1 MALTTLLPMVGGAAS
16 QGLGVLLGLKN
27 QRRTNQAYGIP
38 DNFGKTPDV
47 DPNSYTPLTRNL
59 PDETAGQVQNTLR
72 QGAATIPGFSLS
84 TAQQTANQAALDAQK
99 PYANEAIDLARN
111 SSAGAA
117 DQFVKGQLQG
127 GPEAISQLTFD
138 RMAAQLSE
146 NAAAAARNR
155 NTAAQGWAARTG
167 ASPEALLQVNAENQR
182 ASDSDLAGQLRDL
195 LVSREQL
202 NKQYG
207 LDLARLAPTTS
218 AAYISPLSEA
228 LYNRG
233 GLEQPVNFDA
243 LGNTM
248 LNYFLNS
255 VNARNAATAATGNN
269 LTGLGAGLLNLGAS
283 NYSAQQAAAAA
294 PSTWDSIAP
303 ALVGAGVNQ
312 FGAYDRFLAGG

>member
-1 MALTTLLPMVGGAAS
+1 MALSALLPMLGGAGA
-16 QGLGVLLGLKN
+16 QGLGILAGFKN
-27 QRRTNQAYGIP
+27 QRRTNRAYGIP

-47 DPNSYTPLTRNL
+47 APDSYTPLTQNL
-59 PDETAGQVQNTLR
+59 PDETAGQVQNTLA
-72 QGAATIPGFSLS
+72 QGAASIPGFSLS

-99 PYANEAIDLARN
+99 PYANEAIDLARS
-111 SSAGAA
+111 SSAGQA
-117 DQFVKGQLQG
+117 DQYVKNQLAG

-146 NAAAAARNR
+146 NAAAAARSR
-155 NTAAQGWAARTG
+155 NQAAESWAARTG
-167 ASPEALLQVNAENQR
+167 ASPEAVLQVNAENRQSGDN
-182 ASDSDLAGQLRDL
+182 ALAGNLRDL

-207 LDLARLAPTTS
+207 LDLARLAPAVS
-218 AAYISPLSEA
+218 AGYIAPLSEA
-228 LYNRG
+228 LYARG

-255 VNARNAATAATGNN
+255 VNARNAATTATANN
-269 LTGLGAGLLNLGAS
+269 FTGLGAGLLNLGAS
-283 NYSAQQAAAAA
+283 NYGAQQAAAAA

-303 ALVGAGVNQ
+303 ALVGAGINQ
-312 FGAYDRFLAGG
+312 AGAYDRWLAG

>member
-72 QGAATIPGFSLS
+72 QGAASIPGFSLS

-155 NTAAQGWAARTG
+155 NTAAQGWAAGSIPSCR
-167 ASPEALLQVNAENQR
+167 R
-182 ASDSDLAGQLRDL
+182 ASSPFPSCCPLPTLPTVSAKPTSIL
-195 LVSREQL
+195 LIWI
-202 NKQYG
+202 
-207 LDLARLAPTTS
+207 P
-218 AAYISPLSEA
+218 
-228 LYNRG
+228 
-233 GLEQPVNFDA
+233 
-243 LGNTM
+243 
-248 LNYFLNS
+248 S
-255 VNARNAATAATGNN
+255 VKT
-269 LTGLGAGLLNLGAS
+269 
-283 NYSAQQAAAAA
+283 
-294 PSTWDSIAP
+294 
-303 ALVGAGVNQ
+303 
-312 FGAYDRFLAGG
+312 